1 MYNLVIV
8 ESPAKAK
15 TIEGYLGSE
24 YKVISS
30 VGHILDLA
38 TTGPY
43 GLGIDV
49 ENDFAPTYKFM
60 RGKKKVF
67 NDIQKLA
74 KKADKIYIATDPDR
88 EGEAIGW
95 HLATELGLDINDM
108 NRIVFV
114 EITKNAVLQGIEDV
128 RSLDMDLVKSQE
140 TRRMIDR
147 IMGFRLSKLLQKKIK
162 AKSAGRVQSV
172 ALRMIVEREQEIRA
186 FIPDEYWKLFA
197 KTDLLDL
204 DYVGND
210 KKSSSEIIH
219 DLYNKSLGNNKLVV
233 EDVKLRQKKV
243 KPKTVYTTSTFQ
255 QDAVNKLGFTSRRAM
270 SNAQRLYEGVSVNGE
285 VEGLITYMRTDS
297 NRLSPDFVKKCM
309 GYIKTAYGENYI
321 GSYFS
326 KKPKDGVQDAHEGI
340 RPTNLNK
347 TPAFM
352 KQYLTNDE
360 YKVYR
365 LIWNRTIAALM
376 ANAEL
381 ETCTYLFKNESNV
394 EFKTSST
401 VVLFDGYRVLYMEED
416 EVTLD
421 KSYKVGDFV
430 DVVDYFKTQH
440 FTQPKPRFTE
450 ARLIKELEENGVGRP
465 STYASIIDT
474 ISERG
479 YVNLIDKKFEPT
491 ETGELVIEKL
501 KEFFEGIV
509 NVSYTSEMEKKLD
522 LIAMGQEYNIVLLN
536 SFYDE
541 FMQMIENADEKM
553 EKIEAQKT
561 GEICPE
567 CGHDLVIRKGRFG
580 DFVAC
585 SNYPACKYV
594 VIDEAKSHGECPLCH
609 EGTIIEKNTKRG
621 KVFYSCNKYPAC
633 NLAIWELSELD
644 NFDPDAYRAKKE
656 EEAQRKKETAKKR
669 KTKKVKK

>member
-38 TTGPY
+38 TTGPH

-95 HLATELGLDINDM
+95 HLAMELGLDVNDM

-114 EITKNAVLQGIEDV
+114 EITKNAVIQGIEDV
-128 RSLDMDLVKSQE
+128 RCLDMNLVKSQE

-172 ALRMIVEREQEIRA
+172 ALRMIVEREQEIRS
-186 FIPDEYWKLFA
+186 FIPQEYWKLFA
-197 KTDLLDL
+197 KTELLDL
-204 DYVGND
+204 DYIGNE
-210 KKSSSEIIH
+210 KKTSGDII
-219 DLYNKSLGNNKLVV
+219 DQLYEQSIGDNKLLV
-233 EDVKLRQKKV
+233 EDVKVRQKKV

-297 NRLSPDFVKKCM
+297 NRLSPEFVKNCM
-309 GYIKTAYGENYI
+309 GYIKTTYGEKYI

-326 KKPKDGVQDAHEGI
+326 KKPKEGVQDAHEGI

-347 TPAFM
+347 TPEFM
-352 KQYLTNDE
+352 KQYLTEDE
-360 YKVYR
+360 FKVYR

-376 ANAEL
+376 ASSEL
-381 ETCTYLFKNESNV
+381 ETCTYLFRNESNV

-401 VVLFDGYRVLYMEED
+401 VVLFDGYRAVYMEED

-421 KSYKVGDFV
+421 KSYQVGD
-430 DVVDYFKTQH
+430 VVEVCEYFKTQH
-440 FTQPKPRFTE
+440 YTQPKPRFTE

-474 ISERG
+474 INERG
-479 YVNLIDKKFEPT
+479 YVNLVDKKFEPT
-491 ETGELVIEKL
+491 ESGELVIEKL
-501 KEFFEGIV
+501 TEFFEGIV
-509 NVSYTSEMEKKLD
+509 NVAYTSQMEEKLD
-522 LIAMGQEYNIVLLN
+522 LIAMGQEYNLVLLN
-536 SFYDE
+536 RFYDE
-541 FMQMIENADEKM
+541 FMLMLENADEKM

-561 GEICPE
+561 GESCPE
-567 CGHDLVIRKGRFG
+567 CGHDLVIRKGRYG
-580 DFVAC
+580 DFTAC
-585 SNYPACKYV
+585 SNFPACKYV
-594 VIDEAKSHGECPLCH
+594 VLDEAKSHGKCPLCND
-609 EGTIIEKNTKRG
+609 GTVIEKNTKRG
-621 KVFYSCNKYPAC
+621 KIFYSCSKYPTC
-633 NLAIWELSELD
+633 DLAVWELSELVD
-644 NFDPDAYRAKKE
+644 FDAEAYRSKKNE
-656 EEAQRKKETAKKR
+656 ESLRKKEIAKKK
-669 KTKKVKK
+669 KTKKAKK